1 MLALPDSSKS
11 RLSNGNCK
19 HTSGYALSPSL
30 RSSPPTTASSLCFH
44 NISYSVAIR
53 CHPLAFLPAIPSRCC
68 SSTSRNGT
76 AAGTPPDAPLHTS
89 RHSQAPYSHNQQ
101 SGQQQQ
107 QQRQQ
112 QQQQQQ
118 QRRNILQGISGSA
131 KAGQVTAIMGASGSG
146 KTTLL
151 DFLSH
156 RISLPS
162 TPDAR
167 PTPSSSPSASPLPPP
182 FLTSPASVTPP
193 TTTPLNGAPV
203 AALSSSTTALSPSIT
218 LNGAPVTASTMRRV
232 SAYVMQDDLLF
243 PALTVRETLLFAAEL
258 RLGNGRVGRR
268 AKEEKVEGLMRLLGL
283 TRVADSRIGDENRR
297 GVSGGERKR
306 VAIGVEM
313 VGDPSLLF
321 LDEPT
326 SGLDST
332 CAFHVVKAVRD
343 VARLRSSIV
352 LMVLHQP
359 SFRVLNL
366 LDNLLLLGS
375 GHTVFSGCPSELP
388 GYLTDFGCPAPP
400 FSNPVEFTLDLIQS
414 LQMEGQQ
421 EGQGVEGEQ
430 KGLGR
435 TRGHGE
441 GRQGKKGED
450 GHEGQE
456 RLKGGEEEDVE
467 AQGGVKVNGETQA
480 NGGAGTPGIQ
490 RLAEFHREWVRT
502 KAARAGSKG
511 MESNPQEAVGEQGAK
526 GAGIGERGDGKRSSS
541 CVSGDENGSTSN
553 SGSDIPSL
561 ELITS
566 SSNKSTVSTSSSSAS
581 ISSDST
587 SSSTTSTEQKQQKEL
602 QRSDESEEKEEEKE
616 AEEEGQG
623 SVGRQQGKYANG
635 WWRELWVLTARS
647 AIMIRRTPAL
657 YLLRLLLIMITG
669 LLIAS
674 LFWQPE
680 FNTRGVHERLAF
692 IAFLTCTLFFSSGD
706 ATPLFIQ
713 ERNIFVRETTHNAY
727 RSSTYLLAS
736 TLVYL
741 PLHLLMSLAIT
752 LEAWWCLS
760 LTGGTA
766 GLAFMVLVCFCCL
779 FTGNAI
785 ATFVSATVNNVI
797 LAYAVV
803 ITVLANFA
811 LVCGFY
817 IERASIPSYWLWL
830 HYISPL
836 KYAYEALALNEFD
849 RVTSLCY
856 LSARDIYSSTPL
868 SVLLDEV
875 DVQRSLVALR
885 PALVGSPFAEVST
898 STCLQTDKPAA
909 SSSSQTT
916 KPRATTDGARTAPSP
931 STAIAR
937 ASAPAATAPS
947 AASPAKAKAQEA
959 SAGFKTPE
967 KAASKPVTEAAQ
979 ASPARTTASAA
990 AGEGSA
996 AGGAAGVSA
1005 KGKEAEAKAAVGG
1018 VVKEEEKKVE
1028 KKPTKIVKLVKGK
1041 LTKPQA
1047 EVEAAAAA
1055 AAAAAGGAREGAGE
1069 AALVTSEAAPNG
1081 STAVD
1086 TSAVISAGDAA
1097 AAAPVASPGVD
1108 SSLQIASSA
1117 AVANQEVSS
1126 GAVKG
1131 AGDVVKVEE
1140 DEEGGAGWAIDEE
1153 VLPGNRATVPA
1164 SPRLGDKPDAESATS
1179 APEPVAA
1186 ATAEAVAEPEVE
1198 EEPKPTP
1205 GSAEGE
1211 AVAGMGGNS
1220 AEEGDGWAAV
1230 IEEEDVITNGEDAAP
1245 VNADA
1250 GLKDGFKKSEDAAGD
1265 DAAGAANAS
1274 STPLPFSGFE
1284 AASEGVFS
1292 IDDGEGDGEEDGEAA
1307 PAPSPIKP
1315 FLSPPVRSPIKSP
1328 VRSPFGDASSS
1339 AFSASPAAA
1348 AATVPLVPVAAS
1360 PIADGAQAASEIE
1373 AAAGEEAAAERGSA
1387 AESGSDAA
1395 AAAVF
1400 SIAGGEK
1407 GSEADAQ
1414 VSEEGRRSLNQ
1425 ESGAEEEKVVTQN
1438 DVAAEGDSGEA
1449 DAGETDAGEAGSGEA
1464 DPGQADAGEGADV
1477 PPEERLA
1484 SAAPATAEASEAAAS
1499 GEATE
1504 AEAAAASAEATEA
1517 VAAAEAAPEGGE
1529 GVRGEGGHA
1538 AAANGLMELATME
1551 SALQNAGRQ
1560 AQTKADEL
1568 AKAMTVNDELR
1579 AELEDWKAKMNND
1592 AELEALREEYQ
1603 HRLGAAERKVYA
1615 LTKERDMLRREQSR
1629 KADTSTLLKEKDE
1642 IIRQV
1647 MAEGEE
1653 LSKKQAAQEG
1663 AMKKLRTQLR
1673 EMEEER
1679 TRLQNRLQVEE
1690 ARVESIKKDKAA
1702 TEKALQDAV
1711 ERGQADLAAQKDFYV
1726 SALSAAREA
1735 QAAAEARAD
1744 SEAKA
1749 EAERKLREAGERERA
1764 LVMTVEEL
1772 RQALTR
1778 SEQQAGFREQM
1789 LRRDLEDMEKRCQAA
1804 EARHEELV
1812 ARIPESTRPLL
1823 RQIEAMQES
1832 ANTRMEALSGVERAL
1847 NGRLQEAEAKAAVA
1861 EERERVTSERL
1872 NQTLSRL
1879 AVMEAQLS
1887 CLRAEHSQLSRSLDK
1902 ERQRAAENRT
1912 EYLSAQE
1919 AKVAAEGRVKVVE
1932 EEMREVKGRWRKEVQ
1947 EERQRRELVEQELES
1962 ERASMAEHERK
1973 IRAEGRA
1980 AAEKALVAA
1989 HAAAGSSYP
1998 ELSAHQRA
2006 GLQQRRHWWQPMQ
2019 QQAPPTPS
2027 SQCASPCVESPA
2039 AAVRA
2044 TVPSRRQRPRASSLV
2059 PLHPFPPVPHTSL
2072 PMQSVSLYVE
2082 SPAAA
2087 VRAAAPS
2094 RRQQPRASSQPR
2106 CSLGPPPPTPTT
2118 LFSATTI
2125 AACLLTPLASN
2136 SPPPSP
2142 ALPTALHPS
2151 PPLSSPPVPAPGPQ
2165 QQQCGQQFHRGGNG
2179 LGHPRSLAAPWRLL
2193 LPPRSSHWNHHCAPG
2208 IEASPQQQQCGQ
2220 QRHRGGNS
2228 VGHPRCLA
2236 APWRLLLPPRPPHWL
2251 LTPLASCSP
2260 PPAPPLLL
2268 HPSFLPAPL
2277 HPSPPLST
2285 PLSHPVRQ
2293 SLRRVPSSSS
2303 AGSSAI
2309 EEATAS
2315 GILAASLLPG
2325 GSSSHSDL
2333 LTGAIIGGTS
2343 SSGGGGGG
2351 GFGML
2356 GASSS
2361 MGALGGGMG
2370 GGVGMGY
2377 GGASGGG
2384 LLRPS
2389 AANAATVEHLES
2401 LLRQKDGEIATHT
2414 ARLAALES
2422 TRDSLAEELV
2432 KTTTQ
2437 CESLRSEV
2445 TQLPGLKAE
2454 LEAIRRRHA
2463 SALELMGERD
2473 EQVEELRADL
2483 MDVKQMYREQ
2493 IDMLV
2498 DQVVNKPAGV
2508 KHSPLHRFVGGALVN
2523 RVAHYLQADPFTVHR
2538 LDMYTSGVICFA
2550 KSRPVSQALHQA
2562 FRTKDQVAKQCLV
2575 LVVLLP
2581 RSDSFSVDAPILY
2594 LPPLPACL
2602 FQAAKQCLVLLV
2614 AKQYLVL
2621 VVGLPRSD
2629 SFTGDAPTAR
2639 DPDHDLPPALC
2650 GEAVSGA
2657 RGGAA
2662 PIARDPDHDSLP
2674 ALHVLLSLPICV
2686 APLPRVVAP
2695 HPLQPSQVAKQYL
2708 VLVVGLPPSDSFVI
2722 DAPIARDPDHEFA
2735 RMVVAAE
2742 EVGEGRGEVGEGREG
2757 DVPQEAPIARDPDH
2771 EFARMVVGEEVRER
2785 REEGMVE
2792 EDGERRGEGA
2802 TEEQREGIGE
2812 AGTEELGARGQ
2823 GTGEETDGRGEGVG
2837 ESVGES
2843 GMKKK
2848 ESKTQAAVTEFRV
2861 LARSEASGYDLT
2873 SDSFVV

>member
-1 MLALPDSSKS
+1 
-11 RLSNGNCK
+11 
-19 HTSGYALSPSL
+19 
-30 RSSPPTTASSLCFH
+30 
-44 NISYSVAIR
+44 
-53 CHPLAFLPAIPSRCC
+53 
-68 SSTSRNGT
+68 
-76 AAGTPPDAPLHTS
+76 
-89 RHSQAPYSHNQQ
+89 
-101 SGQQQQ
+101 
-107 QQRQQ
+107 
-112 QQQQQQ
+112 
-118 QRRNILQGISGSA
+118 
-131 KAGQVTAIMGASGSG
+131 MGASGSG

-151 DFLSH
+151 DILSH

-162 TPDAR
+162 TP
-167 PTPSSSPSASPLPPP
+167 PQMPSALEPLPSPSASPPPDIPPSIAALP
-182 FLTSPASVTPP
+182 TP
-193 TTTPLNGAPV
+193 TTALSSSITLNGAPV
-203 AALSSSTTALSPSIT
+203 TPLYSSTPALSPSIT

-268 AKEEKVEGLMRLLGL
+268 EKEEKVEGLMRLLGLSRVADSRIGDENRRYVNRDPRVWYGMTVPAGAVGQKEKVEGLMRLLGL
-283 TRVADSRIGDENRR
+283 TRVADSRIGEENRR

-343 VARLRSSIV
+343 VARLRNSIV
-352 LMVLHQP
+352 LMVLHQAVRDVARLRLSIVLMVLHQVKLGETMGGEVRP
-359 SFRVLNL
+359 GENWVLNL

-375 GHTVFSGCPSELP
+375 GHTVFWGCPSELP
-388 GYLTDFGCPAPP
+388 GYLTEFGCPAPA

-414 LQMEGQQ
+414 LQMDGQQ
-421 EGQGVEGEQ
+421 EGQG
-430 KGLGR
+430 GLGGETEGGQGGR
-435 TRGHGE
+435 GGLGGTRSQEGGNVGE
-441 GRQGKKGED
+441 KGQ
-450 GHEGQE
+450 EGQE
-456 RLKGGEEEDVE
+456 GQDRLKGGEEQEDVE
-467 AQGGVKVNGETQA
+467 AQGGVKVNGGAQQA
-480 NGGAGTPGIQ
+480 SGGAGTSGIQ

-502 KAARAGSKG
+502 KEIRA
-511 MESNPQEAVGEQGAK
+511 GAK
-526 GAGIGERGDGKRSSS
+526 GTESNLQAAAEVLEAEVGQREGDGKKSR
-541 CVSGDENGSTSN
+541 SN
-553 SGSDIPSL
+553 SG
-561 ELITS
+561 
-566 SSNKSTVSTSSSSAS
+566 
-581 ISSDST
+581 
-587 SSSTTSTEQKQQKEL
+587 
-602 QRSDESEEKEEEKE
+602 
-616 AEEEGQG
+616 
-623 SVGRQQGKYANG
+623 
-635 WWRELWVLTARS
+635 
-647 AIMIRRTPAL
+647 
-657 YLLRLLLIMITG
+657 
-669 LLIAS
+669 
-674 LFWQPE
+674 
-680 FNTRGVHERLAF
+680 TRGVHERLAF

-727 RSSTYLLAS
+727 RPCTYLLAS

-760 LTGGTA
+760 LTGGAA

-885 PALVGSPFAEVST
+885 PALIGSPFAEVST
-898 STCLQTDKPAA
+898 STCLQTGPELAAFYLGLTQLDKWQCVAILFSIGLNQGFLPAAAAAAAMDWFSAQVTSLGLGELPDIAGAVNKLSETVMNIDTSGFDGGLGLDFLPPVIEDKPAA
-909 SSSSQTT
+909 SSSSQAT
-916 KPRATTDGARTAPSP
+916 KPRATTDGARTAAAPPTYLILSFPPVSP
-931 STAIAR
+931 IILSHALSDKPAASSSSQTAKPRATTDGARNAPAPPTATAR
-937 ASAPAATAPS
+937 ASAPAAAPTA
-947 AASPAKAKAQEA
+947 AFPAKDKVQEA
-959 SAGFKTPE
+959 AVGSKTPE
-967 KAASKPVTEAAQ
+967 KAASKPVTGTAEAF
-979 ASPARTTASAA
+979 PARSALTAENASAA
-990 AGEGSA
+990 AAGGGSA
-996 AGGAAGVSA
+996 AGNLV

-1018 VVKEEEKKVE
+1018 GAKPEVSEGKDEVVKEEEKVEKEKKAE

-1047 EVEAAAAA
+1047 EAEAAATAGAGGESTLVPSAA
-1055 AAAAAGGAREGAGE
+1055 APIVSPALDTPSVIAAGE
-1069 AALVTSEAAPNG
+1069 
-1081 STAVD
+1081 
-1086 TSAVISAGDAA
+1086 A

-1108 SSLQIASSA
+1108 ASVQIASSA

-1126 GAVKG
+1126 GAVDG
-1131 AGDVVKVEE
+1131 AGVVAKVEE
-1140 DEEGGAGWAIDEE
+1140 GEEGGAGWAIDE
-1153 VLPGNRATVPA
+1153 VLPGNQATVPA

-1186 ATAEAVAEPEVE
+1186 ATAEAVAESEVE

-1211 AVAGMGGNS
+1211 AVAGMGAFQ
-1220 AEEGDGWAAV
+1220 AEEGEGWAAV
-1230 IEEEDVITNGEDAAP
+1230 IEEEDIVTNGGEAAFP
-1245 VNADA
+1245 GTDA
-1250 GLKDGFKKSEDAAGD
+1250 GSRDGFKKSEDAAAGD
-1265 DAAGAANAS
+1265 DAAGAAGSAAGVSADSAAVDAGAGAGTGAGDDGASAAVAAANAS

-1284 AASEGVFS
+1284 AASEAVFS
-1292 IDDGEGDGEEDGEAA
+1292 IDDGEGDGEEDGEGA
-1307 PAPSPIKP
+1307 PAPSPVKP
-1315 FLSPPVRSPIKSP
+1315 SLSPPVRSPVQSPVKSP
-1328 VRSPFGDASSS
+1328 VKP
-1339 AFSASPAAA
+1339 
-1348 AATVPLVPVAAS
+1348 PVRW
-1360 PIADGAQAASEIE
+1360 AASEVE
-1373 AAAGEEAAAERGSA
+1373 AAAGDEAAAEREPA
-1387 AESGSDAA
+1387 VDSGAA
-1395 AAAVF
+1395 ASEGGERGCEAAV
-1400 SIAGGEK
+1400 
-1407 GSEADAQ
+1407 Q
-1414 VSEEGRRSLNQ
+1414 TSEEETRSLNQ
-1425 ESGAEEEKVVTQN
+1425 ESGAEEEKVVTQI
-1438 DVAAEGDSGEA
+1438 DVEAEADSGEA
-1449 DAGETDAGEAGSGEA
+1449 DSGEVGLGKV
-1464 DPGQADAGEGADV
+1464 DPGQTHAGEGADV
-1477 PPEERLA
+1477 PSEERLMP
-1484 SAAPATAEASEAAAS
+1484 AAPAAAE
-1499 GEATE
+1499 G
-1504 AEAAAASAEATEA
+1504 AEAAAAAAAAETATAVAAEAAAAQEGVEGAWGEGGRSAAGNGLVNEQHPVSPFEKMGAAEKAGAAGTDGNGWAVGSGRAEEEAVPAGDVPGEEVAPGVVVNGEGVQGTAGAGAGEAAAGAVALVDAAAAEMVGSDTAASVEAGSAAAAAAAAAAVSVAENISDAGATEARGANESEGSDGAAAAAEAVPAEKPPPEAAAAEKGSSVEQAATVAAVAAEGEALSAETATAAAAAAA
-1517 VAAAEAAPEGGE
+1517 VAAAEALSTEKASS
-1529 GVRGEGGHA
+1529 A
-1538 AAANGLMELATME
+1538 AAAAVAEALSSELQAELVRVKMELATME
-1551 SALQNAGRQ
+1551 SALQNAGKQ

-1568 AKAMTVNDELR
+1568 ARAMTVNDELRAELEDWKVSDWASGLQNAGRQAQTQADELVRAMTVNDELR
-1579 AELEDWKAKMNND
+1579 AELEDWKAKKNND

-1749 EAERKLREAGERERA
+1749 EAERKLKEAGERERA

-1847 NGRLQEAEAKAAVA
+1847 NARLQVRVCLWLQVDCESMLRQIEAMQESASTRMEALSGVERALNARLQEAEAKAAVA

-1932 EEMREVKGRWRKEVQ
+1932 EELREVKGRWRKEVQ

-1998 ELSAHQRA
+1998 ELSVRQS
-2006 GLQQRRHWWQPMQ
+2006 LRRV
-2019 QQAPPTPS
+2019 PS
-2027 SQCASPCVESPA
+2027 SSSVGSSAIEEATASGILA
-2039 AAVRA
+2039 ASLL
-2044 TVPSRRQRPRASSLV
+2044 PEGSSS
-2059 PLHPFPPVPHTSL
+2059 HSD
-2072 PMQSVSLYVE
+2072 
-2082 SPAAA
+2082 
-2087 VRAAAPS
+2087 
-2094 RRQQPRASSQPR
+2094 
-2106 CSLGPPPPTPTT
+2106 
-2118 LFSATTI
+2118 
-2125 AACLLTPLASN
+2125 LLTGA
-2136 SPPPSP
+2136 
-2142 ALPTALHPS
+2142 
-2151 PPLSSPPVPAPGPQ
+2151 
-2165 QQQCGQQFHRGGNG
+2165 
-2179 LGHPRSLAAPWRLL
+2179 
-2193 LPPRSSHWNHHCAPG
+2193 
-2208 IEASPQQQQCGQ
+2208 II
-2220 QRHRGGNS
+2220 
-2228 VGHPRCLA
+2228 
-2236 APWRLLLPPRPPHWL
+2236 
-2251 LTPLASCSP
+2251 
-2260 PPAPPLLL
+2260 
-2268 HPSFLPAPL
+2268 
-2277 HPSPPLST
+2277 
-2285 PLSHPVRQ
+2285 VRQ

-2333 LTGAIIGGTS
+2333 LSGAIIGGTS

-2351 GFGML
+2351 FGML
-2356 GASSS
+2356 GASAS
-2361 MGALGGGMG
+2361 MGALGGGMGGGMG

-2473 EQVEELRADL
+2473 EQLPGLKAELEAIRRRHASALELMGERDEQVQLGWDVEELRADL

-2498 DQVVNKPAGV
+2498 DQVRRGWGKN
-2508 KHSPLHRFVGGALVN
+2508 
-2523 RVAHYLQADPFTVHR
+2523 
-2538 LDMYTSGVICFA
+2538 GVI
-2550 KSRPVSQALHQA
+2550 RW
-2562 FRTKDQVAKQCLV
+2562 
-2575 LVVLLP
+2575 
-2581 RSDSFSVDAPILY
+2581 
-2594 LPPLPACL
+2594 
-2602 FQAAKQCLVLLV
+2602 
-2614 AKQYLVL
+2614 
-2621 VVGLPRSD
+2621 
-2629 SFTGDAPTAR
+2629 GD
-2639 DPDHDLPPALC
+2639 
-2650 GEAVSGA
+2650 
-2657 RGGAA
+2657 
-2662 PIARDPDHDSLP
+2662 
-2674 ALHVLLSLPICV
+2674 
-2686 APLPRVVAP
+2686 
-2695 HPLQPSQVAKQYL
+2695 
-2708 VLVVGLPPSDSFVI
+2708 
-2722 DAPIARDPDHEFA
+2722 
-2735 RMVVAAE
+2735 
-2742 EVGEGRGEVGEGREG
+2742 
-2757 DVPQEAPIARDPDH
+2757 
-2771 EFARMVVGEEVRER
+2771 
-2785 REEGMVE
+2785 
-2792 EDGERRGEGA
+2792 
-2802 TEEQREGIGE
+2802 
-2812 AGTEELGARGQ
+2812 GT
-2823 GTGEETDGRGEGVG
+2823 
-2837 ESVGES
+2837 
-2843 GMKKK
+2843 
-2848 ESKTQAAVTEFRV
+2848 
-2861 LARSEASGYDLT
+2861 
-2873 SDSFVV
+2873 

>member
-1 MLALPDSSKS
+1 MGEPTPPEHTLDIPPETPPHLHYNHIITNPLGSTDGDLNREKVQFAPSTFLAANELPASVTSPPLVPLSSTPS
-11 RLSNGNCK
+11 PVSAS
-19 HTSGYALSPSL
+19 SGYALSPPLLSPSL
-30 RSSPPTTASSLCFH
+30 RSSPPSASSLCFH
-44 NISYSVAIR
+44 NISYSVPIR
-53 CHPLAFLPAIPSRCC
+53 RHPLAFLPAIPSLR
-68 SSTSRNGT
+68 SSTTRSST
-76 AAGTPPDAPLHTS
+76 AGNAPTDAPAYTPRRSHTA
-89 RHSQAPYSHNQQ
+89 HNHNQQ
-101 SGQQQQ
+101 SGKQQQLPQ
-107 QQRQQ
+107 HHHH
-112 QQQQQQ
+112 Q
-118 QRRNILQGISGSA
+118 QRRSILQGISGRA

-151 DFLSH
+151 DILSH

-162 TPDAR
+162 TPHQ
-167 PTPSSSPSASPLPPP
+167 TPSAPEPLPSPSASPPPDIPPSITALPT
-182 FLTSPASVTPP
+182 LTTALSSSIT
-193 TTTPLNGAPV
+193 LNGAPV
-203 AALSSSTTALSPSIT
+203 TPLSSSTPALSPSIT
-218 LNGAPVTASTMRRV
+218 LNGDPVTASTMRRV

-258 RLGNGRVGRR
+258 RLGNGTVGRR
-268 AKEEKVEGLMRLLGL
+268 DKEEKVEGLMRLLGL

-343 VARLRSSIV
+343 VARLRQSIV

-414 LQMEGQQ
+414 LQIVGQQ
-421 EGQGVEGEQ
+421 EGQG
-430 KGLGR
+430 GLG
-435 TRGHGE
+435 GE
-441 GRQGKKGED
+441 NGQAGQGGLGGLGGQERDKVEKEE
-450 GHEGQE
+450 HEGQE
-456 RLKGGEEEDVE
+456 RLKGEQEQDVE
-467 AQGGVKVNGETQA
+467 SQRGVKESSETQA

-502 KAARAGSKG
+502 KAIRAGAMG
-511 MESNPQEAVGEQGAK
+511 TESNPHEAVRVLGA
-526 GAGIGERGDGKRSSS
+526 E
-541 CVSGDENGSTSN
+541 V
-553 SGSDIPSL
+553 
-561 ELITS
+561 
-566 SSNKSTVSTSSSSAS
+566 
-581 ISSDST
+581 
-587 SSSTTSTEQKQQKEL
+587 
-602 QRSDESEEKEEEKE
+602 
-616 AEEEGQG
+616 GQ
-623 SVGRQQGKYANG
+623 
-635 WWRELWVLTARS
+635 TRS
-647 AIMIRRTPAL
+647 AIVIRRTPAL

-727 RSSTYLLAS
+727 RPSTYLLAS

-760 LTGGTA
+760 LTGGAA

-785 ATFVSATVNNVI
+785 ATFVSATVNNATVNNVI

-898 STCLQTDKPAA
+898 STCLQTGPELAAFYLGLTQLDKW
-909 SSSSQTT
+909 QCV
-916 KPRATTDGARTAPSP
+916 
-931 STAIAR
+931 AILF
-937 ASAPAATAPS
+937 SI
-947 AASPAKAKAQEA
+947 
-959 SAGFKTPE
+959 GL
-967 KAASKPVTEAAQ
+967 V
-979 ASPARTTASAA
+979 
-990 AGEGSA
+990 EG
-996 AGGAAGVSA
+996 
-1005 KGKEAEAKAAVGG
+1005 KDE
-1018 VVKEEEKKVE
+1018 VVKEEEKVE
-1028 KKPTKIVKLVKGK
+1028 KEKKAVKKPTKIVKLVKGK

-1047 EVEAAAAA
+1047 EAEAAATAGAGGESTLVPSAA
-1055 AAAAAGGAREGAGE
+1055 APIVSPALDTPSVTAAG
-1069 AALVTSEAAPNG
+1069 
-1081 STAVD
+1081 D
-1086 TSAVISAGDAA
+1086 A

-1108 SSLQIASSA
+1108 ASVQIASSV

-1126 GAVKG
+1126 GAVDG
-1131 AGDVVKVEE
+1131 AGVVAKVEE
-1140 DEEGGAGWAIDEE
+1140 GEEGGAGWAIDE
-1153 VLPGNRATVPA
+1153 VLPGNQATVPA

-1186 ATAEAVAEPEVE
+1186 ATAEAVAESEVE

-1211 AVAGMGGNS
+1211 AVAGMGAFQ
-1220 AEEGDGWAAV
+1220 AEEGEGWAAV
-1230 IEEEDVITNGEDAAP
+1230 IEEEDIVTNGGEAAFP
-1245 VNADA
+1245 GTDA
-1250 GLKDGFKKSEDAAGD
+1250 GSRDGFKKSEDAAAGD
-1265 DAAGAANAS
+1265 DAAGAAGSAAGVSADSAAVDAGAGAGTGAGDDGASAAVAAANAS

-1284 AASEGVFS
+1284 AASEAVFS
-1292 IDDGEGDGEEDGEAA
+1292 IDDGEGDGEDGEGA
-1307 PAPSPIKP
+1307 PAPSPVKP
-1315 FLSPPVRSPIKSP
+1315 SLSPPVRSPVQSPVKSP
-1328 VRSPFGDASSS
+1328 VKP
-1339 AFSASPAAA
+1339 
-1348 AATVPLVPVAAS
+1348 PVRW
-1360 PIADGAQAASEIE
+1360 AASEVE
-1373 AAAGEEAAAERGSA
+1373 AAAGDEAAAEREPAVDSGAAASEGGERGCEAAVQTSEEETSPFEKMGAAEKAGAAGTDGNGWAVGSGRAEEEAVPAGDAPGEEVAPGVVVNGEGVQGTAGAGAGEAAAGAVALVDAAAAEMVGSDTAASVEAGSA
-1387 AESGSDAA
+1387 AAAAAAA
-1395 AAAVF
+1395 AAAV
-1400 SIAGGEK
+1400 SVAENISDAGATEARGANESEGSDGAAAAAEAAEAAEAVPAEKTPPEAAAAEK
-1407 GSEADAQ
+1407 GSSVEQAAT
-1414 VSEEGRRSLNQ
+1414 V
-1425 ESGAEEEKVVTQN
+1425 AA
-1438 DVAAEGDSGEA
+1438 VAAEGEA
-1449 DAGETDAGEAGSGEA
+1449 LSAET
-1464 DPGQADAGEGADV
+1464 
-1477 PPEERLA
+1477 
-1484 SAAPATAEASEAAAS
+1484 AT
-1499 GEATE
+1499 
-1504 AEAAAASAEATEA
+1504 AAAAA
-1517 VAAAEAAPEGGE
+1517 VAAAEALSTEKASS
-1529 GVRGEGGHA
+1529 A
-1538 AAANGLMELATME
+1538 AAAAVAEALSSELQAELVRVKMELATME
-1551 SALQNAGRQ
+1551 SALQNAGKQ

-1568 AKAMTVNDELR
+1568 ARAMTVNDELRAELEDWKVSDWASGLQNAGRQAQTQADELVRAMTVNDELR
-1579 AELEDWKAKMNND
+1579 AELEDWKAKKNND

-1749 EAERKLREAGERERA
+1749 EAERKLKEAGERERA

-1847 NGRLQEAEAKAAVA
+1847 NARLQEAEAKAAVA

-1932 EEMREVKGRWRKEVQ
+1932 EELREVKGRWRKEVQ

-1998 ELSAHQRA
+1998 ELS
-2006 GLQQRRHWWQPMQ
+2006 
-2019 QQAPPTPS
+2019 
-2027 SQCASPCVESPA
+2027 
-2039 AAVRA
+2039 
-2044 TVPSRRQRPRASSLV
+2044 
-2059 PLHPFPPVPHTSL
+2059 
-2072 PMQSVSLYVE
+2072 
-2082 SPAAA
+2082 
-2087 VRAAAPS
+2087 
-2094 RRQQPRASSQPR
+2094 
-2106 CSLGPPPPTPTT
+2106 
-2118 LFSATTI
+2118 
-2125 AACLLTPLASN
+2125 
-2136 SPPPSP
+2136 
-2142 ALPTALHPS
+2142 
-2151 PPLSSPPVPAPGPQ
+2151 
-2165 QQQCGQQFHRGGNG
+2165 
-2179 LGHPRSLAAPWRLL
+2179 
-2193 LPPRSSHWNHHCAPG
+2193 
-2208 IEASPQQQQCGQ
+2208 
-2220 QRHRGGNS
+2220 
-2228 VGHPRCLA
+2228 
-2236 APWRLLLPPRPPHWL
+2236 
-2251 LTPLASCSP
+2251 
-2260 PPAPPLLL
+2260 
-2268 HPSFLPAPL
+2268 
-2277 HPSPPLST
+2277 
-2285 PLSHPVRQ
+2285 VRQ

-2333 LTGAIIGGTS
+2333 LSGAIIGGTS

-2351 GFGML
+2351 FGML
-2356 GASSS
+2356 GASAS
-2361 MGALGGGMG
+2361 MGALGGGMGGGMG

-2473 EQVEELRADL
+2473 EQLPGLKAELEAIRRRHASALELMGERDEQVEELRADL

-2498 DQVVNKPAGV
+2498 DQIQKLG
-2508 KHSPLHRFVGGALVN
+2508 KEMHGG
-2523 RVAHYLQADPFTVHR
+2523 
-2538 LDMYTSGVICFA
+2538 S
-2550 KSRPVSQALHQA
+2550 
-2562 FRTKDQVAKQCLV
+2562 
-2575 LVVLLP
+2575 
-2581 RSDSFSVDAPILY
+2581 
-2594 LPPLPACL
+2594 
-2602 FQAAKQCLVLLV
+2602 
-2614 AKQYLVL
+2614 
-2621 VVGLPRSD
+2621 
-2629 SFTGDAPTAR
+2629 
-2639 DPDHDLPPALC
+2639 
-2650 GEAVSGA
+2650 
-2657 RGGAA
+2657 
-2662 PIARDPDHDSLP
+2662 
-2674 ALHVLLSLPICV
+2674 
-2686 APLPRVVAP
+2686 
-2695 HPLQPSQVAKQYL
+2695 
-2708 VLVVGLPPSDSFVI
+2708 
-2722 DAPIARDPDHEFA
+2722 
-2735 RMVVAAE
+2735 
-2742 EVGEGRGEVGEGREG
+2742 
-2757 DVPQEAPIARDPDH
+2757 
-2771 EFARMVVGEEVRER
+2771 
-2785 REEGMVE
+2785 
-2792 EDGERRGEGA
+2792 
-2802 TEEQREGIGE
+2802 
-2812 AGTEELGARGQ
+2812 
-2823 GTGEETDGRGEGVG
+2823 
-2837 ESVGES
+2837 
-2843 GMKKK
+2843 
-2848 ESKTQAAVTEFRV
+2848 
-2861 LARSEASGYDLT
+2861 
-2873 SDSFVV
+2873 